1 MQAVH
6 KGVTIDP
13 WAVAVFDARVNDGDR
28 IGFQLMECCNR
39 QGLVRCPVTSSL
51 LRCTMISYIQCLF
64 LIYQLIPPYDFPAGV
79 EKEPPSAQNMPP
91 ERRVEQMFAALRKH
105 RPVFILVVLP
115 TDGSNS
121 ALYGSDISALSLEC
135 ISSSKFLRHLTN

>member
-51 LRCTMISYIQCLF
+51 LRCTMISYIHLMIFQTMRE
-64 LIYQLIPPYDFPAGV
+64 PAGV